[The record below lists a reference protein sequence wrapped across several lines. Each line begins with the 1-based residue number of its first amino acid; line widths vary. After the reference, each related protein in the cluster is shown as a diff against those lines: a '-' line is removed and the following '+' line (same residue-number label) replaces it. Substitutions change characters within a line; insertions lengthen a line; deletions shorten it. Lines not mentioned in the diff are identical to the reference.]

1 MIYYADTSQNVQNE
15 LHQLAQHLHLPLPS
29 LFTRIICMFIAC
41 IYSNYAAADARNF
54 KELQL
59 ESMLHSKPD
68 IECEAKRKICISWRC
83 DNQSLRTSDL
93 LSPRT
98 GKLSM
103 HKQWKERHS
112 TVWHNSF
119 TQMPSGS
126 SSQNLNGMFTF
137 CLHILLNLHCWPC
150 FPLPEDIKRAVKIL
164 NNFTGKRSRRFRI
177 HNQNLTLSIQIL
189 STAATFDE

>member
-1 MIYYADTSQNVQNE
+1 MNCTNSLSTYICLYPVYSLVLSACLLHAFIPIMLLQMHAILKSCNSSQ
-15 LHQLAQHLHLPLPS
+15 
-29 LFTRIICMFIAC
+29 C
-41 IYSNYAAADARNF
+41 Y
-54 KELQL
+54 
-59 ESMLHSKPD
+59 SKPD